1 MALKISESAAVQ
13 MPMKTV
19 ASLIAMVAIGT
30 WAFFGVQETL
40 NQHSTQIELMQKD
53 LDQNSEFRIKYPRG
67 ELGQS
72 AGEAELFMIV
82 EHVSGLLE
90 DVEEE
95 IKGMRNNAVNIE
107 FLKKRTEDPEGS
119 PLSFL
124 YPHNIRYKQVFRV
137 FGGSTKVHTIK
148 PKDG

>member
-1 MALKISESAAVQ
+1 MALKISEEAKVQ

-30 WAFFGVQETL
+30 WAYFGLHETL
-40 NQHSTQIELMQKD
+40 NSHSTKIELIEKD

-107 FLKKRTEDPEGS
+107 FLKKRTEKLTEDVEKLIRNGS
-119 PLSFL
+119 GK
-124 YPHNIRYKQVFRV
+124 HQ
-137 FGGSTKVHTIK
+137 
-148 PKDG
+148 